1 VLSTIE
7 ATLRP
12 GRVRALTEFPQ
23 EGQTPS
29 MHKSRLATI
38 VIDDARHLRHEL
50 PAHRPSRAR
59 IQPAFPLEVH
69 A

>member
-1 VLSTIE
+1 
-7 ATLRP
+7 
-12 GRVRALTEFPQ
+12 
-23 EGQTPS
+23 

-38 VIDDARHLRHEL
+38 AIDDARHLRHEL

-59 IQPAFPLEVH
+59 IEPGIPLEAH